1 MKRKY
6 IEIIVLLLLS
16 CLIVFF
22 KFNEIPI
29 NLAYDE
35 VEFAKLALSLDKQ
48 SYTPF
53 SLLATGHATFY
64 FYIILASFK
73 IFGVTSFALRFPS
86 AMFGVLCIP
95 IFYLIMKHVFNNKN
109 NNYDNNLSDKNNN
122 KRVLFSILPF
132 LLTIVFL
139 SLRWFFNFARFSFE
153 PTLLLF
159 LELTSI
165 FFLFKYFKNVK
176 KIHLLVFSGTF
187 AGLAYNSYTAGRI
200 FFALPLLFLI
210 LKGIKKDIKVN
221 RQIFKKIIYK
231 TMLFIIPF
239 IILIAPLNIYLSK
252 VKDTRIDQLFFLR
265 NHEMT
270 INEKIAGLGE
280 NISKTALMFGIKG
293 DINGRHNYPGKPA
306 LNPVLAILFSI
317 GVFLAIKNFSRFYN
331 KFFLTYFCISL
342 IPALMTYPWE
352 NPNMIRTYTV
362 IPSVV
367 YFIGLSIKRIIN
379 IRFNKINKK
388 YLYIFI
394 IAIIFFSSLYE
405 IRTYFFYQEKVFKKS
420 FQKVGTLKDNLKS
433 INSYEKK

>member
-6 IEIIVLLLLS
+6 IEIIILLILS
-16 CLIVFF
+16 SLIVFF
-22 KFNEIPI
+22 KFNEIPK

-35 VEFAKLALSLDKQ
+35 VEFAKLALSLDKKP
-48 SYTPF
+48 YAPF

-73 IFGVTSFALRFPS
+73 IFGITSFALRFPS
-86 AMFGVLCIP
+86 AMFGVLCVP
-95 IFYLIMKHVFNNKN
+95 LFYLIMKHVFNNKE
-109 NNYDNNLSDKNNN
+109 NNYDNSLSSSNN
-122 KRVLFSILPF
+122 KRRWLSTLPF
-132 LLTIVFL
+132 LLTIIFL

-159 LELTSI
+159 LELASI
-165 FFLFKYFKNVK
+165 FFLFKYLNNLK
-176 KIHLLVFSGTF
+176 KIHLLVFSGAF

-221 RQIFKKIIYK
+221 RQTFKKIIYK
-231 TMLFIIPF
+231 IVLFIIPF

-270 INEKIAGLGE
+270 INEKITGLGE
-280 NISKTALMFGIKG
+280 NIYKTALMFGIKG

-306 LNPVLAILFSI
+306 LNPILAILFSI
-317 GVFLAIKNFSRFYN
+317 GLFLAIKNFSQFYN
-331 KFFLTYFCISL
+331 KFFVLYFSLSL
-342 IPALMTYPWE
+342 IPALMTYSWE

-394 IAIIFFSSLYE
+394 IAIIFSSSLYE
-405 IRTYFFYQEKVFKKS
+405 IRTYFFYQAKVFKKS

-433 INSYEKK
+433 INYYEKK